1 MKTGIPKQFQLAGHT
16 VKVRIVPASK
26 WKHKDSVGAFNP
38 NKYTIDILATIT
50 GTARQQVLCHEM
62 FHALF
67 YVAGQDELYQDE
79 ELVDRLGHLLQQ
91 ALTTFA

>member
-16 VKVRIVPASK
+16 VKVRIVPAK
-26 WKHKDSVGAFNP
+26 RWKHKNSVGIFNP
-38 NKYTIDILATIT
+38 DKYTIEISASVT
-50 GTARQQVLCHEM
+50 GSSRQQVLCHEI

-67 YVAGQDELYQDE
+67 YVAGQDKLYEDE

-91 ALTTFA
+91 VLTTFE